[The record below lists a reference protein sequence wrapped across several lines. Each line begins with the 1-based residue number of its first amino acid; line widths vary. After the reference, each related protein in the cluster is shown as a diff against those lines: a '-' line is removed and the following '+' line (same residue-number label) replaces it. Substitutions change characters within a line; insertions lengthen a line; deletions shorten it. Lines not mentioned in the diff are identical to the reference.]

1 MDCRKIKE
9 LIPIY
14 LDQELSSDDH
24 RLVETHLHTCPAC
37 MAEARALEK
46 SWEVL
51 GELDEIEPDP
61 QYMARFWRSLDA
73 QMPWYEKLLRDVQ
86 TAFLQRRWVPV
97 LAGAVV
103 IVLVGGLVRY
113 QLFQKPETVP
123 VLAELNAAELE
134 MVVNFDL
141 AEDYEIIENIDF
153 FSDLEVIENL
163 DDVETS

>member
-9 LIPIY
+9 IIPIY

-24 RLVETHLHTCPAC
+24 RLVEAHLRICPAC
-37 MAEARALEK
+37 MAEARAVEK

-61 QYMARFWRSLDA
+61 QYMARFWRALNA
-73 QMPWYEKLLRDVQ
+73 QMPWYEKMLRDVQ
-86 TAFLQRRWVPV
+86 AAFLQRRWVPV

-103 IVLVGGLVRY
+103 MVLVGGLVRY
-113 QLFQKPETVP
+113 QFLQKPETVP

-163 DDVETS
+163 DDFEIS

>member
-1 MDCRKIKE
+1 MDCHKIKE
-9 LIPIY
+9 IIPNY

-24 RLVETHLHTCPAC
+24 RLVEAHLRTCPAC
-37 MAEARALEK
+37 MAEARAVEE

-61 QYMARFWRSLDA
+61 QYLVRFWRALDA
-73 QMPWYEKLLRDVQ
+73 QMPWYEKMLRDVR

-113 QLFQKPETVP
+113 QFLQKPEAVP

-141 AEDYEIIENIDF
+141 AEVYEIIENIDF
-153 FSDLEVIENL
+153 FTDLEVIENL
-163 DDVETS
+163 DDFEIS